1 MQCTVIYDVTFEI
14 TKETDKLAWST
25 YNEILLM
32 EKNNIKKLGGNLPG
46 GVHLERVFWGNSPG
60 NIRPGITRGRV
71 H

>member
-1 MQCTVIYDVTFEI
+1 MQCTVISDVTFEI
-14 TKETDKLAWST
+14 TKETDKLAWSS

-46 GVHLERVFWGNSPG
+46 GVHLE
-60 NIRPGITRGRV
+60 